1 MNLEHPDITKMNL
14 WGTLDGAPRT
24 AIKRKPVRYVF
35 LEIPLLTK
43 KEINGILN
51 SNADTKREN
60 KYGKS

>member
-14 WGTLDGAPRT
+14 WGTLDGAPLT
-24 AIKRKPVRYVF
+24 AIKRKTVRYVF
-35 LEIPLLTK
+35 REIPLLTK

>member
-14 WGTLDGAPRT
+14 WGTLDGEPQT
-24 AIKRKPVRYVF
+24 VIKRKNVRYVF
-35 LEIPLLTK
+35 REIPLLTK

-60 KYGKS
+60 

>member
-24 AIKRKPVRYVF
+24 AIKRKAVRYVF
-35 LEIPLLTK
+35 REIPLLTK